1 MTDAPPVRRRLLGA
15 ALRRFREQAGY
26 TLEDAARI
34 LECDRSKISR
44 IETGQ
49 RGVRPKELRELLVEY
64 GVDDSRRDAL
74 LAVARQAH
82 QAGWW
87 QSYSHVLSDAYQ
99 DFIGLEATAATIS
112 TYEAQ
117 LVPGLLQTEDYA
129 KAIAAA
135 SLVGESQEEREQFV
149 QVRLTR
155 QQVLARAEPLQF
167 WAILSEGALRQMVGG
182 REVMRAQLRYLVE
195 INHNLPNVNL
205 QVLPFAAGAHAAT
218 SGPFV
223 IMKFPEAPDLGVVY
237 LEGQTGGIYL
247 ESADEV
253 ARYNLVFEHL
263 RATALS
269 TAATVRLIEE
279 VARDT

>member
-1 MTDAPPVRRRLLGA
+1 MPDAPPVRRRLLGA
-15 ALRRFREQAGY
+15 SLRRLREGAGY
-26 TLEDAARI
+26 TLDDAARI

-49 RGVRPKELRELLVEY
+49 RGIRPKELRELLTEY
-64 GVDDSRRDAL
+64 GVEQRRADAL
-74 LAVARQAH
+74 LTIARQAS
-82 QAGWW
+82 QTGWW
-87 QSYSHVLSDAYQ
+87 QFYSHVLDDAYQ
-99 DFIGLEATAATIS
+99 DFISLEASTQAMW

-129 KAIAAA
+129 RAIAAA
-135 SLVGESQEEREQFV
+135 SLVAETQDQREQYV
-149 QVRLTR
+149 QARLTR
-155 QQVLARAEPLQF
+155 QQILTRDAPLQF

-182 REVMRAQLRYLVE
+182 PQVMNAQLRYLVE
-195 INHNLPNVNL
+195 VATSRPNVNL

-253 ARYNLVFEHL
+253 ARYTLSFEHL
-263 RATALS
+263 RASALS
-269 TAATVRLIEE
+269 TAATVRLIDE

>member
-26 TLEDAARI
+26 ALEDAARI

-49 RGVRPKELRELLVEY
+49 RGVRPKELSELLVEY
-64 GVDDSRRDAL
+64 GVDDAHREAL
-74 LAVARQAH
+74 LTVARQAR

-87 QSYSHVLSDAYQ
+87 QSYSHVLSDSYQ
-99 DFIGLEATAATIS
+99 DFISLEASAAAS
-112 TYEAQ
+112 WTYEAQ
-117 LVPGLLQTEDYA
+117 LVPGLLQTEHYA
-129 KAIAAA
+129 RAIAAA
-135 SLVGESQEEREQFV
+135 SLVGESQEQREQFV
-149 QVRLTR
+149 QARLTR
-155 QQVLARAEPLQF
+155 QHVLTRDEPLQF

-182 REVMRAQLRYLVE
+182 PQVMTAQLRYLIE
-195 INHNLPNVNL
+195 IGSNRPNVNL

-253 ARYNLVFEHL
+253 ARYTLVFEHL
-263 RATALS
+263 RASALS
-269 TAATVRLIEE
+269 TSATVRLIDE

>member
-15 ALRRFREQAGY
+15 ALRRFREQAGL

-64 GVDDSRRDAL
+64 GVDDTRKDAL
-74 LAVARQAH
+74 VTIARQAH

-99 DFIGLEATAATIS
+99 DFISLEASAATIW

-129 KAIAAA
+129 RAIASA
-135 SLVGESQEEREQFV
+135 SLVNES
-149 QVRLTR
+149 
-155 QQVLARAEPLQF
+155 
-167 WAILSEGALRQMVGG
+167 
-182 REVMRAQLRYLVE
+182 
-195 INHNLPNVNL
+195 
-205 QVLPFAAGAHAAT
+205 
-218 SGPFV
+218 
-223 IMKFPEAPDLGVVY
+223 
-237 LEGQTGGIYL
+237 LE
-247 ESADEV
+247 
-253 ARYNLVFEHL
+253 
-263 RATALS
+263 
-269 TAATVRLIEE
+269 
-279 VARDT
+279 

>member
-1 MTDAPPVRRRLLGA
+1 MTDAPPVRRRLLGTS
-15 ALRRFREQAGY
+15 LRRLREQAGY
-26 TLEDAARI
+26 TLDDAARI

-49 RGVRPKELRELLVEY
+49 RGIRPKELRELLGEY
-64 GVDDSRRDAL
+64 GVEERRADAL
-74 LAVARQAH
+74 LTIARQAG
-82 QAGWW
+82 QSGWW

-99 DFIGLEATAATIS
+99 DFISLEANALTIS

-129 KAIAAA
+129 RAIAAA
-135 SLVGESQEEREQFV
+135 SLVGESQDEREQFV
-149 QVRLTR
+149 QARLTR
-155 QQVLARAEPLQF
+155 QQVLTREAPLQF

-182 REVMRAQLRYLVE
+182 PQVMNAQLRYLIEVSSSR
-195 INHNLPNVNL
+195 PNVNL

-247 ESADEV
+247 ETADEV
-253 ARYNLVFEHL
+253 ARYTLVFEHL
-263 RATALS
+263 RASALS
-269 TAATVRLIEE
+269 TAATVRLIDE

>member
-1 MTDAPPVRRRLLGA
+1 MTDAPPVRRRLLGSA
-15 ALRRFREQAGY
+15 IRRFREQAGY
-26 TLEDAARI
+26 SLEDAARM

-49 RGVRPKELRELLVEY
+49 RGIRPKELRELLVEY
-64 GVDDSRRDAL
+64 GVDDDRREAL
-74 LAVARQAH
+74 LTIARQAR

-87 QSYSHVLSDAYQ
+87 QSYSHVMSDAYQ
-99 DFIGLEATAATIS
+99 DFTGLEATAATIW

-117 LVPGLLQTEDYA
+117 LVPGLLQTEAYA
-129 KAIAAA
+129 RAIAGA

-155 QQVLARAEPLQF
+155 QQVLTRDNPLHF

-182 REVMRAQLRYLVE
+182 PEVMRAQLRHLTE
-195 INHNLPNVNL
+195 IGSNQPNVNL
-205 QVLPFAAGAHAAT
+205 QVLPFAVGAHAAT

-253 ARYNLVFEHL
+253 ARYTLVFEHL
-263 RATALS
+263 RASALS
-269 TAATVRLIEE
+269 TAATVRLIQE

>member
-1 MTDAPPVRRRLLGA
+1 MIDVPPVRRRLLGA
-15 ALRRFREQAGY
+15 ALRRFREQAGF
-26 TLEDAARI
+26 TLDDAARI

-49 RGVRPKELRELLVEY
+49 RGVRPKELGELLAEY
-64 GVDDSRRDAL
+64 GVDPRRREAL
-74 LAVARQAH
+74 QAIARQAR
-82 QAGWW
+82 QVGWW
-87 QSYSHVLSDAYQ
+87 QSYGDVLEDAYQ
-99 DFIGLEATAATIS
+99 DYISLESSAAAIW

-129 KAIAAA
+129 RAVAAA
-135 SLVGESQEEREQFV
+135 SLVAENHDVREQYV
-149 QVRLTR
+149 QARLTR
-155 QQVLARAEPLQF
+155 QQVLSRDVPIQL
-167 WAILSEGALRQMVGG
+167 WAILSEGALRQLVGG
-182 REVMRAQLRYLVE
+182 SQVMRAQLRYLME
-195 INHNLPNVNL
+195 IGASRPSVNL

-223 IMKFPEAPDLGVVY
+223 IMKFPEAPDLAVVY

-253 ARYNLVFEHL
+253 ARYTLVFEHL
-263 RATALS
+263 RASALS
-269 TAATVRLIEE
+269 TAATVRLIDE

>member
-26 TLEDAARI
+26 TLDDAARI

-64 GVDDSRRDAL
+64 GVDDTRREAL
-74 LAVARQAH
+74 LAIARQTSR
-82 QAGWW
+82 AGWW
-87 QSYSHVLSDAYQ
+87 RSYSHVLSDAYQ
-99 DFIGLEATAATIS
+99 DFISLEASAMTAW

-129 KAIAAA
+129 RAIAAA
-135 SLVGESQEEREQFV
+135 SLVRESHDEQEQFV
-149 QVRLTR
+149 QARLLR
-155 QQVLARAEPLQF
+155 QQVLTGDQPLQF

-182 REVMRAQLRYLVE
+182 PEVMRAQLGYLVE
-195 INHNLPNVNL
+195 VNDNLPNVNL
-205 QVLPFAAGAHAAT
+205 QVLPFAVGAHAAT

-253 ARYNLVFEHL
+253 ARYTLVFEHL

-269 TAATVRLIEE
+269 TPATVRLIDGI
-279 VARDT
+279 ARDI